1 MADDKQVST
10 GVFPIQ
16 RIPNPNRQT
25 FYANNTFVA
34 GNQWDIQFYFS
45 LVHEITPGQFGAVE
59 ETLVIM
65 TPEHALAF
73 SKALEKALAGY
84 SASQGGIR
92 DIKSPELPAP
102 SEKTTT

>member
-10 GVFPIQ
+10 GIFPIQ

-25 FYANNTFVA
+25 YYANNTFVA
-34 GNQWDIQFYFS
+34 GNQFYFS
-45 LVHEITPGQFGAVE
+45 LVHEIAPGQFGAVE

-73 SKALEKALAGY
+73 SKALQKALEGY

-92 DIKSPELPAP
+92 DIKSPEMPAP